1 MVFIYILKLQQGKY
15 YVGKTTSPSFRLES
29 HFNANGSAW
38 TKKYAPIKLLELI
51 PDCDDYDEDKYTKI
65 YMDRYGVDNVRG
77 GSYVQVKLDEATIS
91 HLSQMSNGTND
102 KCFTCGKSG
111 HFARDC
117 NKEVQKVIMEE
128 TDTTFKNDPW
138 TLKEHIQIKKLY
150 NENMLDIIE
159 ISKIHNRSPDQILY
173 SLMKTNCIVN
183 SQSAR
188 GYTSSIK
195 KVEEVVIW
203 CCSHCD
209 REFESKRSALDHE
222 SRCNKSKPDGK
233 CDCPSSYFSP
243 HRKSRCFLKRMIE
256 ESEDDDD
263 DDDDSDDESEDE
275 EMQCCYRCGRQG
287 HYANTCY
294 ASKHVKGYYLK

>member
-1 MVFIYILKLQQGKY
+1 
-15 YVGKTTSPSFRLES
+15 
-29 HFNANGSAW
+29 
-38 TKKYAPIKLLELI
+38 
-51 PDCDDYDEDKYTKI
+51 
-65 YMDRYGVDNVRG
+65 
-77 GSYVQVKLDEATIS
+77 
-91 HLSQMSNGTND
+91 
-102 KCFTCGKSG
+102 
-111 HFARDC
+111 
-117 NKEVQKVIMEE
+117 
-128 TDTTFKNDPW
+128 
-138 TLKEHIQIKKLY
+138 
-150 NENMLDIIE
+150 
-159 ISKIHNRSPDQILY
+159 
-173 SLMKTNCIVN
+173 MKTNCIVN